1 METKKVY
8 LIERIIYILIIVM
21 FLPIAIIAALLHML
35 LRGFDFC
42 LKQRDT
48 FMTFISH
55 KLFLCCDEK
64 DVIENQTIYE
74 HMTVKALYQFLK
86 KMKKT

>member
-1 METKKVY
+1 MKTKKVH
-8 LIERIIYILIIVM
+8 LIERIICILINVM

-35 LRGFDFC
+35 LLGFDFC
-42 LKQRDT
+42 LKQRYT
-48 FMTFISH
+48 FLTFISH

-64 DVIENQTIYE
+64 DAVENQTIYE